1 MAGFDRLR
9 VVGSVGWLGAGLM
22 VALLSVS
29 APREAE
35 AAGIPVTQATEEQRK
50 QAQVLFKSANE
61 KSKKKDYRGAIA
73 DLRSSFDLVASPNTK
88 LRISQELSMLGKWA
102 DAYREA
108 LAAVAL
114 AEEAARIDP
123 KYEAARKEAKAGAET
138 LLEKVGF
145 VVVDLGPLTGEL
157 LVAGR
162 TVPKAQAGQPIV
174 VDPGTVDVLVRNPS
188 GTRSSSVTVAAGETE
203 TVTLVD
209 EATAVL
215 PKREKP
221 PLTPFDMGGGQQI
234 TGVVFGA
241 VGGVGLILFSA
252 LGIANVA
259 MHNDVSK
266 QCPGG
271 RCPTSLRGDVET
283 GQSLQLGANVC
294 AVIGAIGLTAGA
306 AFIIPTLFA
315 SSGTSIEDA
324 ATEPRVGVRVG
335 PTGASLS
342 VEF

>member
-1 MAGFDRLR
+1 MAGFDRLH
-9 VVGSVGWLGAGLM
+9 VVGSVGWLGAGLI
-22 VALLSVS
+22 VGLLSVS
-29 APREAE
+29 PPREAE
-35 AAGIPVTQATEEQRK
+35 AAGIPVTQATEDQRK
-50 QAQVLFKSANE
+50 QAQVLFKSAVE
-61 KSKKKDYRGAIA
+61 KSKKKDHQGAIA

-88 LRISQELSMLGKWA
+88 LRISQELSELGQWA

-108 LAAVAL
+108 VAAVEL
-114 AEEAARIDP
+114 AEEAASIDK
-123 KYEAARKEAKAGAET
+123 KYEAARKEAQGGAEK

-145 VVVDLGPLTGEL
+145 VIVDLGPLTGEL

-162 TVPKAQAGQPIV
+162 TVPKAQANQPIV
-174 VDPGTVDVLVRNPS
+174 VDPGNVDVLVRNPS
-188 GTRSSSVTVAAGETE
+188 GTRSASVTVAAGETE
-203 TVTLVD
+203 TVKLVD
-209 EATAVL
+209 EATSVL

-241 VGGVGLILFSA
+241 VGGVGLILFTA
-252 LGIANVA
+252 LGIANA
-259 MHNDVSK
+259 SLHNDVSK

-283 GQSLQLGANVC
+283 GQSLQLGANVS
-294 AVIGAIGLTAGA
+294 AVIGAVGLAAGA

-324 ATEPRVGVRVG
+324 ADAPRVGFHVG
-335 PTGASLS
+335 PTGAALS